1 MRSVLTFCLYIPY
14 HIETQPQ
21 ISRFKSTFNGLRIQ
35 RTIKITETKASGK
48 TTKKQESLRLAVASL
63 PHVDEPLTA
72 SASGLIPSE
81 PDTDVRPPAPPHPT
95 LTAHDLK
102 LGRALGRG
110 KFGRVYLA
118 RHLTTNYICALKIIS
133 KAQCASTFEE
143 KLIRRELEI
152 HQNLAHK
159 NILKLLSWL
168 HDDTSI
174 NLVLEYAADGS
185 LYSRLKKQ
193 PKGRFDE
200 K

>member
-1 MRSVLTFCLYIPY
+1 MFDSLKST
-14 HIETQPQ
+14 